1 LHEPNKI
8 NSKNKNK
15 LSIIIPNKINSK
27 NKNKLSIIIPSKI
40 IAKISISQAK
50 HYNK

>member
-1 LHEPNKI
+1 MNQGGIIYDTSLHEPNKI

-15 LSIIIPNKINSK
+15 LSIIIPNKI
-27 NKNKLSIIIPSKI
+27 

-50 HYNK
+50 K